1 MSILQRNTNIE
12 PGGIVMATT
21 KPPQSTAKP
30 EATATT
36 ASATTPI
43 TPDVAES
50 PAVAAKTPAPKAKA
64 AAKPSP
70 ADAGKPAKPIAAK
83 RKKPAAPRPAVA
95 AAPAQPA
102 APKRALPNRALP
114 KRALPKPLAATAKR
128 QTPTTATSAS
138 GQAPLNALLEVWAI
152 WQDSVGSAAHI
163 WTDYT
168 AKSVT
173 KSADLSRDMLAAKN
187 WQEIVTKQQ
196 AFATDAIDELLTDA
210 AKIAAIG
217 AKAASAAQKPLISGK
232 P

>member
-1 MSILQRNTNIE
+1 
-12 PGGIVMATT
+12 MATT

-43 TPDVAES
+43 TPDMAES
-50 PAVAAKTPAPKAKA
+50 PAVAAKTPAPKAEA

-83 RKKPAAPRPAVA
+83 RKKPAAPRAAVA

-102 APKRALPNRALP
+102 APKRAV
-114 KRALPKPLAATAKR
+114 PKPAAASAKR
-128 QTPTTATSAS
+128 QTLKAATSAR
-138 GQAPLNALLEVWAI
+138 GQAPLNVLLEVWDI

-217 AKAASAAQKPLISGK
+217 AKAASAAQKPLIPSK

>member
-1 MSILQRNTNIE
+1 M
-12 PGGIVMATT
+12 
-21 KPPQSTAKP
+21 
-30 EATATT
+30 
-36 ASATTPI
+36 
-43 TPDVAES
+43 AES

-70 ADAGKPAKPIAAK
+70 ADAGKPSKPIAAK
-83 RKKPAAPRPAVA
+83 RKKPAAPRAAVA
-95 AAPAQPA
+95 AVPAQPT
-102 APKRALPNRALP
+102 APKRALP
-114 KRALPKPLAATAKR
+114 KRALPKPVAATAKR

-217 AKAASAAQKPLISGK
+217 AKAASAAQKPLIPGK

>member
-1 MSILQRNTNIE
+1 
-12 PGGIVMATT
+12 MATT

-83 RKKPAAPRPAVA
+83 RKKPAAPRAAVA

-102 APKRALPNRALP
+102 APKRALPKRALP
-114 KRALPKPLAATAKR
+114 KRALPKPVAATAKR

-217 AKAASAAQKPLISGK
+217 AKAASAAQKPLIPGK

>member
-12 PGGIVMATT
+12 PGSIVMATT

-83 RKKPAAPRPAVA
+83 RKKPAAPRAAVA
-95 AAPAQPA
+95 AVPAQPT
-102 APKRALPNRALP
+102 APKRALP
-114 KRALPKPLAATAKR
+114 KRALPKPVAATVKR

-168 AKSVT
+168 ARSVT

-217 AKAASAAQKPLISGK
+217 AKAASAAQKPLIPGK